1 MVHVSIVEVIGYIN
15 IGVRGVNLMKTYRV
29 FECANHRFTW
39 AGGTV
44 INIIFICDDGREFI
58 ADRLEFFD
66 VRNDKMVMDL
76 CLEWLEDNDL
86 IEEAA
91 YYNIL

>member
-1 MVHVSIVEVIGYIN
+1 MG
-15 IGVRGVNLMKTYRV
+15 MKTYRV

-44 INIIFICDDGREFI
+44 INIIFICDDGREFS
-58 ADRLEFFD
+58 ADRIEFFD